1 MCPLAPSPVIQ
12 VDMLRALLN
21 LLGVAKGGSK
31 LAASAMSLRT
41 RALSSKVPGS
51 CVLLAHSLYA
61 CSMALLC

>member
-1 MCPLAPSPVIQ
+1 MCPLALPPVIQ

-21 LLGVAKGGSK
+21 LLGVAKGGAK

-51 CVLLAHSLYA
+51 FDASLHRAYMRA
-61 CSMALLC
+61 Q